1 MSLVLCGPRRVYV
14 LLVLWERLADGCG
27 ACPRALSSGTR
38 VLGGQP
44 AATAGSGCGPL
55 CRLVMA
61 VRLQRVLWKRLIGVN
76 VLVLDSVRP

>member
-38 VLGGQP
+38 V
-44 AATAGSGCGPL
+44 
-55 CRLVMA
+55 
-61 VRLQRVLWKRLIGVN
+61 RVLWKRLTWWDGSS
-76 VLVLDSVRP
+76 D